1 MNITANNTALNM
13 QSTEK
18 TPNLSRYRKAVLLGE
33 QFEEANRLYGEYYS
47 CLMEK
52 CNPIEQAVIMKLK
65 ELLEDYER
73 CVAEIYR
80 NGLTI
85 QECMDAYAKGGDC

>member
-1 MNITANNTALNM
+1 M
-13 QSTEK
+13 QCTEK
-18 TPNLSRYRKAVLLGE
+18 VPNLSRQRKAVLLGE
-33 QFEEANRLYGEYYS
+33 QFEETNRLYGEYYG

-65 ELLEDYER
+65 ELLENYER

-80 NGLTI
+80 NGLSV
-85 QECMDAYAKGGDC
+85 QECMDAYKKEED